1 METIIFLV
9 AHLQMLCLQLS
20 ISELEFIAIMVI
32 TKNAFD
38 LALSPKQLL
47 QSKVLTRWLI
57 LLLYL
62 MLDDFTCEVE
72 SLIIAVY
79 KMSMQFYLSISLFN

>member
-38 LALSPKQLL
+38 LALSSKQLL